1 MTSARPATVTL
12 DNLPPES
19 TAGATMGDKGGAV
32 RKRIAGAAT
41 TIGVALGLPAAAAA
55 VPMWSAVSPISESGA
70 NLMDTAMGSN
80 GDVAATWVGF
90 VAGKPTVQVATR
102 PPSGSFSAPLD
113 LSPPGNES
121 SNASQVAE
129 DAAGEATVVWN
140 SSVEKSN
147 YIMEA
152 ATVAGGIPSA
162 PVKLSA
168 PGQNAVSPTVAVDE
182 RGDAIVAWTR
192 SNGADEIVQAS
203 YRPAGG
209 TFGAPVNLSAAG
221 GNAIMPRVAIDAA
234 GNATVVWERYNG
246 ANEVV
251 EEATRSAATGSFAP
265 TVALSN
271 PAEGAIQPSVAMNA
285 EGDTAVTWVRLG
297 ASTVT
302 QATVR
307 PAGGQFSEP
316 ASLSVS
322 DAGCIASHPQ
332 VALDGRGDPTVVWA
346 CAIGFESVVEY
357 ANGTLAG
364 TFSPTM
370 GLAFEAWYPS
380 IAEDAAGDTL
390 VGYATFRANG
400 AAAAFRP
407 AGGAFGAGQEV
418 SSAGQLVDGGP
429 GGFNVAISGDGD
441 GAFGLIAEES
451 GGGFIPQVSLLDA
464 LGMALEKVSIPAT
477 ATAGVPVTFS
487 AQPVDHA
494 FPAPTVSWSFGDSAS
509 ASGSTVT
516 HTFTN
521 PGAYSVSVTADA
533 APGDSATHTGTITVV
548 APVLPA
554 FHPVALGTSTVTA
567 DSHGRVHLKVA
578 CPAGGAA
585 CAGAVT
591 LTLPATASGL
601 AVAAR
606 APGTPVTVAAG
617 HASFSA
623 AAGTSATVGVVL
635 PTTVLQLLK
644 RHHRLTLTVAVE
656 SHSASDQS
664 ATTSA
669 HVLVKAYAK
678 PKQSKRKKK

>member
-1 MTSARPATVTL
+1 M
-12 DNLPPES
+12 EQ
-19 TAGATMGDKGGAV
+19 GGAV

-41 TIGVALGLPAAAAA
+41 TICVALGLPAAAVA
-55 VPMWSAVSPISESGA
+55 VPTWSAVSPISESGA

-90 VAGKPTVQVATR
+90 VAGTPTAQVVTR
-102 PPSGSFSAPLD
+102 PPSGRFSAPLD
-113 LSPPGNES
+113 LSPLGNES
-121 SNASQVAE
+121 SSASQVAE

-152 ATVAGGIPSA
+152 ATVTDGVRSA
-162 PVKLSA
+162 PAKLSA
-168 PGQNAVSPTVAVDE
+168 PGQNAFSPALVVDA
-182 RGDAIVAWTR
+182 RGDAIVAWAR
-192 SNGADEIVQAS
+192 SNGADDIVQAS
-203 YRPAGG
+203 FRPAGG
-209 TFGAPVNLSAAG
+209 SFGPTVSLSAEG
-221 GNAIMPRVAIDAA
+221 GNAAMPKVAIDAA

-251 EEATRSAATGSFAP
+251 EEATRSATTGKFAP
-265 TVALSN
+265 VVALSN

-285 EGDTAVTWVRLG
+285 EGDTVVTWVRLG
-297 ASTVT
+297 TSNVT

-307 PAGGQFSEP
+307 PAGGKFGEP
-316 ASLSVS
+316 ASLPVS
-322 DAGCIASHPQ
+322 DAGCNASHPQ

-346 CAIGFESVVEY
+346 CSIGGFESIVEY
-357 ANGTLAG
+357 VNGTLAG

-390 VGYATFRANG
+390 VGYATFRADG

-407 AGGAFGAGQEV
+407 AGGAFGADQEI
-418 SSAGQLVDGGP
+418 SPAGQLVDGGP
-429 GGFNVAISGDGD
+429 GGFNVAISGGGD

-464 LGMALEKVSIPAT
+464 VGMALEKVSTPTT

-487 AQPVDHA
+487 AQPVDQA
-494 FPAPTVSWSFGDSAS
+494 FPAPTVTWSFGDAS
-509 ASGSTVT
+509 TASGDTVA
-516 HTFTN
+516 HTFTT
-521 PGAYSVSVTADA
+521 PGTYSVSVTAEA

-554 FHPVALGTSTVTA
+554 VPAFHPATLDSVTATA

-585 CAGAVT
+585 CAGTVA
-591 LTLPATASGL
+591 LTLPAMASGL

-606 APGTPVTVAAG
+606 AQGTPVTVAAG
-617 HASFSA
+617 DASFGA
-623 AAGTSATVGVVL
+623 AAGASTIVSVAL

-644 RHHRLTLTVAVE
+644 RHHHLSLAVALE
-656 SHSASDQS
+656 SHGATGQS
-664 ATTSA
+664 ATTSGE
-669 HVLVKAYAK
+669 VLVKPYVK
-678 PKQSKRKKK
+678 PKKPKRKKKK

>member
-1 MTSARPATVTL
+1 M
-12 DNLPPES
+12 
-19 TAGATMGDKGGAV
+19 
-32 RKRIAGAAT
+32 RKRIAGAAA
-41 TIGVALGLPAAAAA
+41 TICVALGLPAAAAG
-55 VPMWSAVSPISESGA
+55 VPTWSAVSPISESGA
-70 NLMDTAMGSN
+70 DLMDTAMGSN

-90 VAGKPTVQVATR
+90 VAGKLTVQVATR

-121 SNASQVAE
+121 SSASQVAE

-140 SSVEKSN
+140 ASVEKSN

-152 ATVAGGIPSA
+152 ATVAGGVPSA
-162 PVKLSA
+162 PAKLSA

-203 YRPAGG
+203 YRTAGG
-209 TFGAPVNLSAAG
+209 TFGAPVNISAAG

-251 EEATRSAATGSFAP
+251 EEATRSVVTGSFAP
-265 TVALSN
+265 KVALSN
-271 PAEGAIQPSVAMNA
+271 PAEGAIQPSVAVNT

-297 ASTVT
+297 TSNVT

-307 PAGGQFSEP
+307 PAGGKFSEP

-322 DAGCIASHPQ
+322 DAGCNASHPQ

-370 GLAFEAWYPS
+370 GLAFEAWFPS
-380 IAEDAAGDTL
+380 ITEDAAGDTL
-390 VGYATFRANG
+390 VGYATFRADG

-418 SSAGQLVDGGP
+418 SSAGQLVDGGS

-441 GAFGLIAEES
+441 GAFGLIAEGA

-464 LGMALEKVSIPAT
+464 VGTALEKVSIPAT

-487 AQPVDHA
+487 AQPVDRA
-494 FPAPTVSWSFGDSAS
+494 FPAPTVSWSFGDSS
-509 ASGSTVT
+509 FASGSSVT
-516 HTFTN
+516 HTFTS
-521 PGAYSVSVTADA
+521 PGTYSVSVTADA

-554 FHPVALGTSTVTA
+554 VPAFHAATLGTLTATA

-578 CPAGGAA
+578 CPAGGAV
-585 CAGAVT
+585 CAGTAT

-606 APGTPVTVAAG
+606 AQGTPVTVAAG
-617 HASFSA
+617 GASFSA
-623 AAGTSATVGVVL
+623 AAGASTTVSIAL
-635 PTTVLQLLK
+635 PTAVLQLLK
-644 RHHRLTLTVAVE
+644 RHHHLTLTVALE
-656 SHSASDQS
+656 SRGATGQS
-664 ATTSA
+664 ATTSGT
-669 HVLVKAYAK
+669 VLVKAYVK
-678 PKQSKRKKK
+678 PKKAKGKKKK